1 MANFKETMLLRS
13 YIRARLTEDVYAG
26 GKFMP
31 DRAIASVDR
40 YLGGDLPALGVSPE
54 IAEEVTLDDLRSTFG
69 EEGWDV
75 DSELQRAVE
84 DRDKNAA
91 RRRVKEILNTGFI
104 SPTSSLGKKG
114 FKSIDDALL
123 PGDEDR
129 LIQVIL
135 DDLFDSDGVI
145 TIY

>member
-1 MANFKETMLLRS
+1 MLRS
-13 YIRARLTEDVYAG
+13 YIRAHLFEDVYVG
-26 GKFMP
+26 GKFTP
-31 DRAIASVDR
+31 DRVGASVDR
-40 YLGGDLPALGVSPE
+40 YLGGQLPSLGVSPE

-84 DRDKNAA
+84 DRDKKAA
-91 RRRVKEILNTGFI
+91 IRRIKEILNTGFI
-104 SPTSSLGKKG
+104 SPGSSLGKKG
-114 FKSIDDALL
+114 FKSIEDALL
-123 PGDEDR
+123 PGDEDK

-135 DDLFDSDGVI
+135 DDLFDADGVI